1 MTDRID
7 RISDLGTILGVWA
20 HPDDEAFLSAGTM
33 AAAVASGSR
42 VAVVT
47 ATRGELGTADPTG
60 WPPDRMGRLR
70 ERELAASLAAL
81 GVTEHHWLGYVDGSL
96 ATAAPEEG
104 IGRIRSVVDGLGP
117 DTILTFGPDGMT
129 GHPDHRTISRWVSEA
144 VTGKPIRVLHATT
157 SDDFL
162 ERHADIHERFDLFF
176 AGPPPKTD
184 RSELAFELRL
194 DPHLLDIKLV
204 ALRAQ
209 ASQISPM
216 VEALGVERMR
226 EWWAVEWFA
235 AGAAG
240 AIEAAA

>member
-7 RISDLGTILGVWA
+7 SISDLGTILGVWA

-42 VAVVT
+42 VAVIT
-47 ATRGELGTADPTG
+47 ATRGELGASDPAS
-60 WPPDRMGRLR
+60 WPPARMGRLR
-70 ERELAASLAAL
+70 ERELAASLAAI
-81 GVTEHHWLGYVDGSL
+81 GVTEHHWLGYVDGTL
-96 ATAAPEEG
+96 VTAVPEEG
-104 IGRIRSVVDGLGP
+104 VERIGSIVDDVRP

-144 VTGKPIRVLHATT
+144 AAGRPIRVLHATT

-176 AGPPPKTD
+176 AGPPPRTD

-194 DPHLLDIKLV
+194 DSDLLDTKLV

-209 ASQISPM
+209 ASQVSSM
-216 VEALGVERMR
+216 VEALGVDRMR

-235 AGAAG
+235 DGTAGAA
-240 AIEAAA
+240 